1 MRAMTPQPRLKP
13 TDLAAIALVVIVW
26 GLNFVAM
33 KVGLAYFT
41 PFQLGVGRFV
51 FAFLPVAL
59 VIRPP
64 GVRLRWP
71 IAFGLAQGVGQ
82 FGFLFVALQV
92 GMTAALAS
100 VLMQTQVFFTAAF
113 GVVLLGERID
123 APLKAG
129 IAIAAAGLAC
139 FGANVWLAQGG
150 GGVTWAGLALNLA
163 SAAMWA
169 ASNIVVRKAQQDGRS
184 FNPLAFVVWSSGVAI
199 VPFAALSW
207 WFDPASAQANW
218 SHAPWQGWAAL
229 AVLGW
234 VATTLAYGLWT
245 GLLKRFPASRVAPFS
260 LAVPLVGMAA
270 GIFLLHEAVAPL
282 QWVGAVLVLAALG
295 CVLFGHRLFA
305 RR

>member
-1 MRAMTPQPRLKP
+1 MPTQPRLKP
-13 TDLAAIALVVIVW
+13 GDLAAILLVVVIW

-59 VIRPP
+59 MIRPP
-64 GVRLRWP
+64 SVRMRWP

-82 FGFLFVALQV
+82 FGFLFVALRV

-113 GVVLLGERID
+113 GVLLLGERID
-123 APLKAG
+123 VPLRTG
-129 IAIAAAGLAC
+129 MAIAALGLAC
-139 FGANVWLAQGG
+139 FGANVWLAHGA
-150 GGVTWAGLALNLA
+150 GGVTGWGLVLNLA

-169 ASNIVVRKAQQDGRS
+169 ASNIVVRKAQQDGRG

-207 WFDPASAQANW
+207 WFDPAPARANW
-218 SHAPWQGWAAL
+218 LHAPWQGWVAL

-260 LAVPLVGMAA
+260 LGVPVVGLVA
-270 GIFLLHEAVAPL
+270 GIALLHEVIAPL
-282 QWVGAVLVLAALG
+282 QWIGAVLVFGALG
-295 CVLFGHRLFA
+295 CVLFGHRLLSL
-305 RR
+305 RT

>member
-1 MRAMTPQPRLKP
+1 MTSQPRLKAG
-13 TDLAAIALVVIVW
+13 DLAAILVVVVIW

-33 KVGLAYFT
+33 KIGLTYFT
-41 PFQLGVGRFV
+41 PFQLGAGRFV
-51 FAFLPVAL
+51 FAFLPAAL
-59 VIRPP
+59 LIRPP
-64 GVRLRWP
+64 AVRLRWP
-71 IAFGLAQGVGQ
+71 VAFGLAQGVGQ
-82 FGFLFVALQV
+82 FGFLFIALQV

-113 GVVLLGERID
+113 GVLLLGERID

-129 IAIAAAGLAC
+129 IVIAALGLAC

-150 GGVTWAGLALNLA
+150 GGVTGWGLALNLA

-169 ASNIVVRKAQQDGRS
+169 ASNIVVRKAQQDGRG
-184 FNPLAFVVWSSGVAI
+184 FRPLAFVVWSSGVAI

-207 WFDPASAQANW
+207 WFDAPQAHANW
-218 SHAPWQGWAAL
+218 SSASWQGWAAL

-234 VATTLAYGLWT
+234 VATTLAYGVWT

-270 GIFLLHEAVAPL
+270 GMGLLHEAIAPL
-282 QWVGAVLVLAALG
+282 QWVGALFVLCALA
-295 CVLFGHRLFA
+295 CVLFGHRFVA